1 MKKKLFF
8 NSILLF
14 LIVSC
19 VTDEEL
25 NPMEADLGSV
35 QKTSLASNSS
45 ETTEIVSETSDS
57 ENTQNFDR
65 QAMLTFWSD
74 QIIIPAYNRLYEDLA
89 LLKAAIVDFNQDPD
103 QDKMEVVRSK
113 WFEAYTT
120 WQHVEMFNVGKAE
133 EIYFSSHMN
142 IYPVNVER
150 VTANI
155 NSGVYDLEN
164 PNNYAAQGFP
174 TLDYLLYGIGPNEG
188 EIIEQF
194 RNSEGK
200 YSNYLLAVIDQMIFK
215 TTQVVEDW
223 VNFRDEFVQSVE
235 NTATSSINKLTNDFI
250 FYFEKG
256 LRANKFGIPAG
267 VFSVNELPDR
277 VEGYYSRSFSKS
289 LALESLQA
297 VKNFFIGNAF
307 ETESETG
314 TSFQAYLQFLNAE
327 QQGVKLED
335 EILNN
340 LDQAIEKV
348 NELDTDF
355 VSQINTDNFAML
367 VTFDQIQE
375 VVILFKVDML
385 QVFNINVDYAD
396 ADGD

>member
-174 TLDYLLYGIGPNEG
+174 TLDYLLYGIGSNEG

-256 LRANKFGIPAG
+256 LRANKFGIPAI
-267 VFSVNELPDR
+267 R
-277 VEGYYSRSFSKS
+277 
-289 LALESLQA
+289 
-297 VKNFFIGNAF
+297 
-307 ETESETG
+307 
-314 TSFQAYLQFLNAE
+314 
-327 QQGVKLED
+327 
-335 EILNN
+335 
-340 LDQAIEKV
+340 
-348 NELDTDF
+348 
-355 VSQINTDNFAML
+355 MC
-367 VTFDQIQE
+367 
-375 VVILFKVDML
+375 
-385 QVFNINVDYAD
+385 
-396 ADGD
+396 

>member
-1 MKKKLFF
+1 
-8 NSILLF
+8 
-14 LIVSC
+14 
-19 VTDEEL
+19 
-25 NPMEADLGSV
+25 
-35 QKTSLASNSS
+35 
-45 ETTEIVSETSDS
+45 
-57 ENTQNFDR
+57 
-65 QAMLTFWSD
+65 
-74 QIIIPAYNRLYEDLA
+74 
-89 LLKAAIVDFNQDPD
+89 
-103 QDKMEVVRSK
+103 
-113 WFEAYTT
+113 
-120 WQHVEMFNVGKAE
+120 
-133 EIYFSSHMN
+133 MN

-314 TSFQAYLQFLNAE
+314 ISFQAYLQFLNAE

>member
-314 TSFQAYLQFLNAE
+314 ISFQAYLQFLNAE

>member
-174 TLDYLLYGIGPNEG
+174 TLDYLLYGIGSNEG

-314 TSFQAYLQFLNAE
+314 ISFQAYLQFLNAE

>member
-45 ETTEIVSETSDS
+45 ETTETVSETSDS

-103 QDKMEVVRSK
+103 QDKMEVVRAK

-150 VTANI
+150 VSANI

-174 TLDYLLYGIGPNEG
+174 TLDYLLYGIGSNEA

-200 YSNYLLAVIDQMIFK
+200 YSDYLLAVIDQMIFK

-277 VEGYYSRSFSKS
+277 VEAYYSRSFSKA

-297 VKNFFIGNAF
+297 VKNFFVGNAF

-348 NELDTDF
+348 NELDADF

-367 VTFDQIQE
+367 VTYDQIQE

-385 QVFNINVDYAD
+385 QIFNINVDYAD